1 MARWHPDSDPCDDD
15 GVDQRTVSVPAARLQ
30 RWIDGFLDRHGGN
43 AAWEDEALVLHGADD
58 AIARLQPLFPMD
70 EPHGSLVDAFV
81 HHAST
86 PPRCAVIL
94 VRRGGF
100 AAAIV
105 DAGAVE
111 ASDNGRRHVQGR
123 TAAGGWSQQR
133 FARRREKQAN
143 ELVDAAA
150 AYATEIVLPRLPV
163 DSLVTGGDR
172 ALVQQVLADPRLRP
186 LQAIPRG
193 PHLAVPDPRRD
204 VVASLPELLTS
215 VRVDLVDP

>member
-1 MARWHPDSDPCDDD
+1 MEH
-15 GVDQRTVSVPAARLQ
+15 RTVSVPAARLQ
-30 RWIDGFLDRHGGN
+30 RWIDGFRERHGGN
-43 AAWEDEALVLHGADD
+43 PRVEDGVLVLQGTDGSE
-58 AIARLQPLFPMD
+58 ARLHAPFPISND
-70 EPHGSLVDAFV
+70 PAAFV
-81 HHAST
+81 PRVST

-105 DAGAVE
+105 DGGEVE
-111 ASDNGRRHVQGR
+111 ASDTGKRHVQGR

-150 AYATEIVLPRLPV
+150 AYVQQVILPRLPIEYV
-163 DSLVTGGDR
+163 VTGGDR
-172 ALVQQVLADPRLRP
+172 ALAQQVLNDPRLRP
-186 LQAIPRG
+186 LQHVTRG

-204 VVASLPELLTS
+204 VVASLPELLAT
-215 VRVDLVDP
+215 VRIEITDP